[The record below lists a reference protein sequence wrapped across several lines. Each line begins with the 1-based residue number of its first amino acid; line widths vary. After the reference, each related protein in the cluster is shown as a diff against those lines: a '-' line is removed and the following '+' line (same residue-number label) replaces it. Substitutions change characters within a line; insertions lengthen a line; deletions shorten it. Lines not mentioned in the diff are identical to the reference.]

1 MSIAKYFVLVLAL
14 CAGTASG
21 AFAQSAQ
28 QSSVADNGVVVVIK
42 VKGVTCAMDLKT
54 IASNV
59 EKLEGVSSCKPLKE
73 GAIST
78 FQVAYNPLKVT
89 EKEIYAAVE
98 NTEGCENPSDR
109 PYKVKL

>member
-1 MSIAKYFVLVLAL
+1 MQIIKYTILLLAFW
-14 CAGTASG
+14 AGALSSQ
-21 AFAQSAQ
+21 AQSAA
-28 QSSVADNGVVVVIK
+28 SLSNGDNAVVIVIK

-59 EKLEGVSSCKPLKE
+59 EKLDGVSSCKPLKE
-73 GAIST
+73 GAVST
-78 FQVAYNPLKVT
+78 FQVAYNPLKIS

-98 NTEGCENPSDR
+98 NTEGCENPTDR